1 MTPDHKPEDED
12 RARAREGAQLP
23 QALNRLSWVYDLY
36 RLGAIIGLG
45 EQRRQFQRDVL
56 EHIVEGVGASTGSL
70 ALVDDEK
77 KTLLVA
83 ACVGLTAE
91 VLGQQIDMGEG
102 VLGRVATEGKPLLLI
117 GDLEQDER
125 FGPETSGPREKRPA
139 SAMVWPLRSQG
150 SVTGILSVNRDDIS
164 RPFTQSDLEHGQ
176 ALLHLV
182 TIAIENTRLQEGQ
195 QKQIERLARMN
206 TEILAMNKR
215 VDEARLQLM
224 QSEQMAALGRLAA
237 GVAHEINNPLAYI
250 SSNVGTLS
258 GYLESLFGL
267 LGAYESRHAGGRG
280 TSDQLEELQRRINP
294 EFRQDL
300 QSMIAEVEGGVDRVK
315 NIVRELRLFS
325 HSGEGEWQQVDLHE
339 ALDSAVKFAGPAMS
353 DGIVVEKKYD
363 VIEPVEC
370 ILAEIN
376 QVFLNLIVN
385 AAQAM
390 GETGKLR
397 IATAQQD
404 QWVSV
409 AITDIGTGIR
419 EENLSR
425 VFEPFYTSKPP
436 GQGTG
441 LGLSLSYSIVRKHQ
455 GRILVKSKPR
465 EGSTFTVSLPVR
477 QSSGKAA

>member
-1 MTPDHKPEDED
+1 MTRDQNPNDED

-70 ALVDDEK
+70 ALVDDER
-77 KTLLVA
+77 KTLFVA
-83 ACVGLTAE
+83 ACVGLTDE
-91 VLGQQIDMGEG
+91 VLGQQIEIGEG

-125 FGPETSGPREKRPA
+125 FGPETSGQREKRPA
-139 SAMVWPLRSQG
+139 SAMVWPLRSQVN
-150 SVTGILSVNRDDIS
+150 VTGILSVNRDDIS

-182 TIAIENTRLQEGQ
+182 TIAIENTRLQEEQ

-215 VDEARLQLM
+215 LDEARLQLM

-250 SSNVGTLS
+250 SSNVGTLR

-267 LGAYESRHAGGRG
+267 LGAYESRHAGAMG
-280 TSDQLEELQRRINP
+280 TSDQLEELQTRINP

-300 QSMIAEVEGGVDRVK
+300 QSMMAEVQGGVDRVK

-339 ALDSAVKFAGPAMS
+339 ALDSALKFAGPAMG
-353 DGIVVEKKYD
+353 DGIVVEKNYG
-363 VIEPVEC
+363 VIEKVEC
-370 ILAEIN
+370 IPAQIN

-390 GETGKLR
+390 GDTGKLS
-397 IATAQQD
+397 IATVQQD
-404 QWVSV
+404 QWVAV
-409 AITDIGTGIR
+409 AITDVGAGIR
-419 EENLSR
+419 EENLTR

-455 GRILVKSKPR
+455 GRIIVKSKPR
-465 EGSTFTVSLPVR
+465 EGSTFTVSLPVS